1 MKSFI
6 VPIKIFPTVR
16 ELLHNII
23 PQLLPSSFA
32 NYYTLQDINNAIIC
46 SIDPKTLNEIVSLL
60 NMLRISF
67 ICINELLLMGKSF
80 VRNIYNDIERRM
92 HGKI

>member
-1 MKSFI
+1 VHF
-6 VPIKIFPTVR
+6 
-16 ELLHNII
+16 LH
-23 PQLLPSSFA
+23 
-32 NYYTLQDINNAIIC
+32 LQNSYNAIIC

-92 HGKI
+92 HGKIWKGLLKL